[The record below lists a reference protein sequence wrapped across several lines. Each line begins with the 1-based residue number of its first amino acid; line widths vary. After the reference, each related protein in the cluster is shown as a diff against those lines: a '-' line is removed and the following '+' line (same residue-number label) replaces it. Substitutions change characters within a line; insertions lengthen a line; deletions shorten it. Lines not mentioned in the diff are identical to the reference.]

1 MLNTAY
7 HYPRN
12 YSPVNSKKV
21 NRLWIKEP
29 FPAIVRGQNARGE
42 EFEEQVI
49 LENLSGRSV
58 TLKLSQSLA
67 VGSKLF
73 VAIRLSTAPLAEPAL
88 GIAVRGVVACT
99 APRMDQNWNAVIA
112 IANYRFLYTKT
123 S

>member
-12 YSPVNSKKV
+12 YSPVTSKKI
-21 NRLWIKEP
+21 NRLWVKEP
-29 FPAIVRGQNARGE
+29 FPAIVRGQNANGE
-42 EFEEQVI
+42 EFEEQVV
-49 LENLSGRSV
+49 LENLSGRSL
-58 TLKLSQSLA
+58 TLKLSQPLA

-73 VAIRLSTAPLAEPAL
+73 IAIRLSTAPFAEPAL
-88 GIAVRGVVACT
+88 RIAVHGVVAGT
-99 APRMDQNWNAVIA
+99 APSMDQNWNVVLA